1 MEFFKNIWQWIV
13 DNKEAILTFVTSTQ
27 FLLFIK
33 CILDMRKNK
42 QDGIA
47 NNKFLAD
54 LGSAFDTGVKK
65 IEGIDVVSELNEQRE
80 ALNNIAMAMM
90 IAYSTVKDDNIRTE
104 VTAYLNK
111 AMNPKLLAA
120 VKDEDKVEDVTEDIV
135 AEEKVPAKDE
145 KTTKTN
151 VTASRC

>member
-1 MEFFKNIWQWIV
+1 MEFFKNVWQWIV

-42 QDGIA
+42 QDGLA

-54 LGSAFDTGVKK
+54 LGVAFDTGVKK

-111 AMNPKLLAA
+111 AMNPKLLTT
-120 VKDEDKVEDVTEDIV
+120 VKEEDKVEDVTENIV
-135 AEEKVPAKDE
+135 AEEKAPAEDK
-145 KTTKTN
+145 KPVKTN

>member
-1 MEFFKNIWQWIV
+1 MEFFKNVWQWIV
-13 DNKEAILTFVTSTQ
+13 NNKEAILTFVTSTQ

-42 QDGIA
+42 QEGLA

-54 LGSAFDTGVKK
+54 LGVAFDTGVKK
-65 IEGIDVVSELNEQRE
+65 IEDIDVISELNEQRE

-104 VTAYLNK
+104 VTAYLSK
-111 AMNPKLLAA
+111 AMNSKLLTT
-120 VKDEDKVEDVTEDIV
+120 VKEEDKVEDVTENIV
-135 AEEKVPAKDE
+135 AEEKVLIEDK
-145 KTTKTN
+145 KTVKTN
-151 VTASRC
+151 VTTSRC